1 VDEKRLIISY
11 YNQADKSSYSNVNIA
26 IGAMVTSIGR
36 VFMFNMVKKYKAIAV
51 TTDSIFLEEKKD
63 IDLKISDL
71 IGE

>member
-1 VDEKRLIISY
+1 
-11 YNQADKSSYSNVNIA
+11 
-26 IGAMVTSIGR
+26 MVTSIGR